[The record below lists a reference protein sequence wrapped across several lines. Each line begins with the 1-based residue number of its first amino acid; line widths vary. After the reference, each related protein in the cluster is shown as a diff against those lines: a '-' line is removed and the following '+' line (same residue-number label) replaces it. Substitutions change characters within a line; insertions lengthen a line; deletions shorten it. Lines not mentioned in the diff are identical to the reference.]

1 MIPLMDL
8 GAPAM
13 IAAYVTSG
21 SVLVAG
27 LVTIVAQLWI
37 ARTHTAWEAA
47 LEMVKHDVARFE
59 KAQDHLITAV
69 DAANRYMFHI
79 PDIDVTDHH
88 QREPYI
94 LPVLDSIGR
103 AREEAAAL
111 PPFVGAEK
119 VECALTAIESLLVP
133 PESGRAVRASWDHQC
148 VRDGVRALNQA
159 RSSRLHAL
167 AHRGR
172 VTELRKE
179 GPPNPRR
186 ASRVEARLPEQSA
199 GPTGD
204 D

>member
-1 MIPLMDL
+1 MDL

-69 DAANRYMFHI
+69 DAANRYMFYI

-94 LPVLDSIGR
+94 LPILDSIGR
-103 AREEAAAL
+103 AREEVAAL
-111 PPFVGAEK
+111 PAFAGAET

-133 PESGRAVRASWDHQC
+133 PENGRAVRASWDHQC
-148 VRDGVRALNQA
+148 VREGVRALNRA
-159 RSSRLHAL
+159 RSSRIHAL

-179 GPPNPRR
+179 KPPGPRH
-186 ASRVEARLPEQSA
+186 AAGIRVGKVPEQSV
-199 GPTGD
+199 GPGGD
-204 D
+204 S

>member
-1 MIPLMDL
+1 MDM

-69 DAANRYMFHI
+69 DSANRYMFYI

-94 LPVLDSIGR
+94 LPILDSIGR
-103 AREEAAAL
+103 AREEVAAL
-111 PPFVGAEK
+111 PSFDGMDK
-119 VECALTAIESLLVP
+119 VECALTAIETLLVP

-159 RSSRLHAL
+159 RSSRIHAL
-167 AHRGR
+167 THRGG
-172 VTELRKE
+172 VTQLRKE
-179 GPPNPRR
+179 GPPGPRHGAGIR
-186 ASRVEARLPEQSA
+186 AGSVPGQSV
-199 GPTGD
+199 GPSGD
-204 D
+204 G